1 MARSKKIVPP
11 VEEVIVPEEQT
22 AEEVSAP
29 PEQHVEHSN
38 GEKQWKPMSDK
49 KKAALMAI
57 HAAQRERIAAR
68 KEAALKEVKSVEKIN
83 EDTPLNET
91 EEPPRV
97 IKQRTKIA
105 KPKKVRLPEVFSD
118 DLEEVEEEEEL
129 ATKVRSTRISNKE
142 NVAPRSNLNLR
153 II

>member
-11 VEEVIVPEEQT
+11 TEEVILPEEQT
-22 AEEVSAP
+22 AEESTP
-29 PEQHVEHSN
+29 SEQHVEQSN

-68 KEAALKEVKSVEKIN
+68 KEAALKEAKSVEKIN

-97 IKQRTKIA
+97 IKQRSKIA

-142 NVAPRSNLNLR
+142 NMVPRSNLNLR